1 MAQQIPTEIVN
12 EVISYLK
19 ICSKCNKSTEHLY
32 KHFIQLTMNTSTLSD
47 ATLERLMEDHTA
59 IYDDMFYAS
68 LNERLDV
75 NLTQVQYNNDNINSR
90 IKIVQSTVT
99 LDENQLCRNCMR
111 EMIVYFINQNFEL
124 FKSSIILTPRFV
136 VGIIEF
142 DFLNTFAF
150 KLPKSDNEMVI
161 KQFFVNIVNL
171 ILQMKI
177 LRCVTNVQ
185 DFYELINEENEY
197 EYEDS
202 SDMDTDTDDEM

>member
-1 MAQQIPTEIVN
+1 MTPQIPTEIVN
-12 EVISYLK
+12 EIISYLK

-32 KHFIQLTMNTSTLSD
+32 KHFIQLTMSTSTLSD
-47 ATLERLMEDHTA
+47 ITLERLMEDHTA

-75 NLTQVQYNNDNINSR
+75 SLTQVQYNNDDRESK
-90 IKIVQSTVT
+90 IKIVQSNVT
-99 LDENQLCRNCMR
+99 LDENQLCRECMR

-124 FKSSIILTPRFV
+124 FKSSIILAPRFV

-150 KLPKSDNEMVI
+150 KLPKSDNDLI
-161 KQFFVNIVNL
+161 LKQFFVNIVNL
-171 ILQMKI
+171 ILQMKV

-197 EYEDS
+197 EDVES

>member
-1 MAQQIPTEIVN
+1 MTPQIPTEIVN
-12 EVISYLK
+12 EIISYLK

-32 KHFIQLTMNTSTLSD
+32 KHFIQLTMSTSTLSD
-47 ATLERLMEDHTA
+47 ITLERLMEDHTA

-75 NLTQVQYNNDNINSR
+75 SLTQVQYNNDDRESK
-90 IKIVQSTVT
+90 IKIVQSNVT
-99 LDENQLCRNCMR
+99 LDENQLCRECMR

-124 FKSSIILTPRFV
+124 FKSSIILAPRFV

-150 KLPKSDNEMVI
+150 KLPKSDNDLVL

-171 ILQMKI
+171 ILQMKMM
-177 LRCVTNVQ
+177 RCVTNVQ
-185 DFYELINEENEY
+185 DFYELINEQNESD
-197 EYEDS
+197 ES
-202 SDMDTDTDDEM
+202 SDMDTETDDEM